1 MAQGALTPPVSA
13 SLPIFKTM
21 NNEQQTWDL
30 RQSARK
36 VWSVL
41 LVCGLAGL
49 ALSVLL
55 FLDLGLAAGT
65 GIMLLSV
72 IALAMA
78 WLADVAGEVLR
89 RLQRIEQKLTELAPP
104 TKPTTA

>member
-1 MAQGALTPPVSA
+1 MAHSALISPASATIPVV
-13 SLPIFKTM
+13 KTM
-21 NNEQQTWDL
+21 NNEQQTWEL

-49 ALSVLL
+49 ALGALL
-55 FLDLGLAAGT
+55 ILDRELAAGA

-72 IALAMA
+72 IALALA
-78 WLADVAGEVLR
+78 WLADVAGEMLR
-89 RLQRIEQKLTELAPP
+89 RLQRIEQKLAELAPP
-104 TKPTTA
+104 AKPTAA